1 MLEQQ
6 IEEERELV
14 LEPEEETEEIAEAS
28 GITEELLHRGHQ
40 IMLWLSAL
48 SSIRAKIWSL
58 LRQQIRQEYPSS
70 TVGCI

>member
-14 LEPEEETEEIAEAS
+14 LEPEEETEEIAEVS
-28 GITEELLHRGHQ
+28 GITEELLHRDHQ

-48 SSIRAKIWSL
+48 SSIRAKI
-58 LRQQIRQEYPSS
+58 
-70 TVGCI
+70 